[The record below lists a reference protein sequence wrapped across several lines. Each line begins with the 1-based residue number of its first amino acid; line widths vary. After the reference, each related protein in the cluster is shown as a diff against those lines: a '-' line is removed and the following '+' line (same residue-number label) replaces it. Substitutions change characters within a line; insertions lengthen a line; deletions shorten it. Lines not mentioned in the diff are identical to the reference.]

1 MKPRDYRIPLLD
13 ADLSLQLM
21 INPYKYFCIT
31 DQGKEI
37 GKESNHHN
45 GNFSPLCLTARTSH
59 TYQHGFSVSTRMTRG
74 FTSHNKR
81 RERFRYETIIYLS

>member
-37 GKESNHHN
+37 GKKVIIIMETFLLPYCSYI
-45 GNFSPLCLTARTSH
+45 H
-59 TYQHGFSVSTRMTRG
+59 TYMVFL
-74 FTSHNKR
+74 FFDEND
-81 RERFRYETIIYLS
+81 ERLYKP